1 MLRLKNV
8 TKKYGNFIAVDNL
21 NLEIKKGEIFGF
33 VGPNGAGKTT
43 TMRMIATLLEPTSGE
58 IWINDRNL
66 NEDLNGVRSQIGYMP
81 DFFGVYN
88 DLKVEEYMTFYG
100 DLNKVPEKELN
111 KRIDQLLE
119 LVGLTEKKNA
129 YVDALSRGMKQ
140 RLCLA
145 RALIH
150 NPELLILDEPA
161 SGMDPRARVHMK
173 NILKELKSMGKT
185 VIISSHILPEIAEIC
200 TSIGII
206 ERGKIITRDS
216 VDGIINSAGE
226 NNIVRIKT
234 LNKVEELE
242 TILRENPYI
251 TEVQNRDYEFA
262 VEFNGSDEKKAE
274 LLKDIVKANISIVN
288 FGNTDQN
295 LEDIF
300 MKVTKGEEYD

>member
-1 MLRLKNV
+1 MLKLKNV

-111 KRIDQLLE
+111 KRIDQLLD

-262 VEFNGSDEKKAE
+262 VEFNGSDEKKSE

>member
-1 MLRLKNV
+1 MLKLKNV

-58 IWINDRNL
+58 ICINGRNL
-66 NEDLNGVRSQIGYMP
+66 TDDLIGVRSQIGYMP

-100 DLNKVPEKELN
+100 DLNKIPEKELN
-111 KRIDQLLE
+111 ERIDKLLE
-119 LVGLTEKKNA
+119 LVGLTEKKGS

-200 TSIGII
+200 TSMGII
-206 ERGKIITRDS
+206 ERGKIIKRDS
-216 VDGIINSAGE
+216 VDGIISSAGE
-226 NNIVRIKT
+226 NDIVRIKT
-234 LNKVEELE
+234 MNKIEELSR
-242 TILRENPYI
+242 ILRQNPYI
-251 TEVQNRDYEFA
+251 TEVQNRDNEFA
-262 VEFNGSDEKKAE
+262 IEFNGSDEKKAE
-274 LLKDIVKANISIVN
+274 LLKEIVKADILITN
-288 FGNTDQN
+288 FGKADQN

-300 MKVTKGEEYD
+300 MKVTKGDEYD

>member
-1 MLRLKNV
+1 MLKLKNV

-262 VEFNGSDEKKAE
+262 VEFNGSDEKKSE